1 MADEKKSNKLVLIL
15 ALVLLLVMF
24 GSGFFI
30 FQLVMA
36 KSAEAAPPEEEVIG
50 PRFEIAET
58 TVNFNGRTN
67 QYLLVKLAF
76 EAADEEVALEL
87 EEKKDILMH
96 VVNLVLMEQT
106 QEVLNPE
113 GKLKLIKVLIKNVN
127 DFLTKGEIK
136 NVYIQKFLIT

>member
-1 MADEKKSNKLVLIL
+1 MADEKKNNQLVIIL

-24 GSGFFI
+24 ASGFFI

-36 KSAEAAPPEEEVIG
+36 KSAPPAEEAIG
-50 PRFEIAET
+50 PRYEIGEI

-67 QYLLVKLAF
+67 QYLLVKFSF
-76 EAADEEVALEL
+76 EAANEEVALEL

-96 VVNLVLMEQT
+96 VVNMVLMEQT

-113 GKLKLIKVLIKNVN
+113 GKIKLINVLIKNIN
-127 DFLTKGEIK
+127 DFLTKGEVK